1 MSNFVD
7 SSSGVVGTLLY
18 ILRRDLYLV
27 PFRGE
32 LIPGAIASLSR
43 IISLPGAASALKDSR
58 LHAVS
63 ALITL
68 LENAAEFAT
77 CASGGVT
84 NDATVAVVTA
94 FRLLSAICAQ
104 VPHAVILDANRAQ
117 VITDVLIAFL
127 GSPSVSKEAVPFI
140 EVSRHRFRYSDAD
153 CAETHAD
160 HTFNLRPFLNNMAP
174 PSSSQ
179 ELVQSNLSLEPL

>member
-84 NDATVAVVTA
+84 NDATVAVVATSDCSTSV
-94 FRLLSAICAQ
+94 RYRISAACAAATLP
-104 VPHAVILDANRAQ
+104 VYCYR
-117 VITDVLIAFL
+117 DVL
-127 GSPSVSKEAVPFI
+127 
-140 EVSRHRFRYSDAD
+140 
-153 CAETHAD
+153 
-160 HTFNLRPFLNNMAP
+160 
-174 PSSSQ
+174 
-179 ELVQSNLSLEPL
+179 